1 MKSDFNVNGSIFLWM
16 AEQKDIFGPMKTRS
30 EVMKKLKKEPRLYRM
45 FQKLSAELQ
54 EEFLDFCMGKRGLKI
69 TYDPVFKMVFN
80 PETKPGR
87 LEEFLSLCLGE
98 GVRILQVMPSESER
112 LTEEG
117 SFLIMDILVKLES
130 GALVN
135 VEIQRLGYL
144 FPGAR
149 CACYSS
155 DLMMRQYSMMKNR
168 RREEGDKFSYKDI
181 KKVYTIV
188 LIQKSTREFHEFPG
202 EYLHY
207 GKQSFS
213 TGLKLD
219 MLQEYLLIP
228 LDIFLESHQNVS
240 NKLDAWLYFISSDKP
255 EDMKKVLEA
264 YPEFK
269 EMYQEVFRF
278 RYRKKELLG
287 MYSEALRMLDLGTA
301 EYMVEVQQEE
311 IEKNKKE
318 IERLQEEKKKLSMES
333 DNLRRESDNLQTENE
348 NLRMEVSDLEQE
360 NKNLRALLEEKERQA
375 IIKAEE

>member
-1 MKSDFNVNGSIFLWM
+1 MNSNVNVSRSILLWM
-16 AEQKDIFGPMKTRS
+16 SEQKDIFGPMETRT
-30 EVMKKLKKEPRLYRM
+30 EVMKKLKKEPHSYKR
-45 FQKLSAELQ
+45 FQKLSPKLQ

-80 PETKPGR
+80 PEAKPGR

-98 GVRILQVMPSESER
+98 QVKILQVMPNESER

-117 SFLIMDILVKLES
+117 SFLVMDILVKLES

-155 DLMMRQYSMMKNR
+155 DLMMRQYSQMKNR
-168 RREEGDKFSYKDI
+168 RREEGTKFSYKDI

-188 LIQKSTREFHEFPG
+188 LIQKSTGEFRDFPG

-207 GKQSFS
+207 GRQTFV
-213 TGLKLD
+213 TGLNLD

-228 LDIFLESHQNVS
+228 LDIFLANQQHIR

-269 EMYQEVFRF
+269 ELYQEVFHF

-287 MYSEALRMLDLGTA
+287 MYSEALQMLDLGTA

-311 IEKNKKE
+311 IEKNQRELEKSQKE
-318 IERLQEEKKKLSMES
+318 IEKNQKEIEKNQKEIEKNQKEIEKLQKEKTE
-333 DNLRRESDNLQTENE
+333 LQMKVEA
-348 NLRMEVSDLEQE
+348 LE
-360 NKNLRALLEEKERQA
+360 ALLKEKERQ
-375 IIKAEE
+375 E